1 MSENRP
7 LLMRSNRLLG
17 SALIEHNLV
26 KFEDLEAANE
36 RLLEI
41 AATGDMRRSSVL
53 NILAYETKVLREE
66 DLLHHVVDD
75 HGVGVI
81 DLRAYEVPDEVKRDI
96 DIGACWATWS
106 VPFDKEEDF
115 HFVATAYYL
124 SPAVRS
130 HWEKTLGGQI
140 IWQATTM
147 DIIADFLDRI
157 VEERGE
163 VSRRTGGG
171 PPKGGTRPPFAAGGT
186 VPPAGSKGP
195 FMSGTT
201 KPSFPVAGGSKP
213 AFPMTGGTKP
223 AFPLTGTTQPPI
235 SP

>member
-1 MSENRP
+1 MSEHRP

-26 KFEDLEAANE
+26 RFEDLEAANE

-41 AATGDMRRSSVL
+41 AAGGDMRRSSVL
-53 NILAYETKVLREE
+53 NILAYETKVLKEE

-75 HGVGVI
+75 HGLGVI
-81 DLRAYEVPDEVKRDI
+81 DLRGYEVPEEVKAGLDL
-96 DIGACWATWS
+96 GACWATWT

-147 DIIADFLDRI
+147 DIVADFLDR
-157 VEERGE
+157 VQAERAEEAKRGG
-163 VSRRTGGG
+163 VVAK
-171 PPKGGTRPPFAAGGT
+171 PGTRAPFAMGSTTTAPFAAGSKA
-186 VPPAGSKGP
+186 PFNPAGSH
-195 FMSGTT
+195 
-201 KPSFPVAGGSKP
+201 
-213 AFPMTGGTKP
+213 
-223 AFPLTGTTQPPI
+223 PPI
-235 SP
+235 PPAS

>member
-1 MSENRP
+1 MSEHRP

-41 AATGDMRRSSVL
+41 AASGDMRRSSVL
-53 NILAYETKVLREE
+53 SVLVYEKKVLREE
-66 DLLHHVVDD
+66 DVLHHVVDD

-81 DLRAYEVPDEVKRDI
+81 DLRGYEVPEDVKNALDL
-96 DIGACWATWS
+96 GACWATWT
-106 VPFDKEEDF
+106 VPFDREEDF

-124 SPAVRS
+124 SPAVRA

-147 DIIADFLDRI
+147 DIIADFLDR
-157 VEERGE
+157 VQAERAE
-163 VSRRTGGG
+163 
-171 PPKGGTRPPFAAGGT
+171 AAKRGGT
-186 VPPAGSKGP
+186 VAAKTGTRAP
-195 FMSGTT
+195 FNASNAT
-201 KPSFPVAGGSKP
+201 GGSASPFPTPATGSAAPFIPTGSHSPVPVKP
-213 AFPMTGGTKP
+213 VPGSV
-223 AFPLTGTTQPPI
+223 PPVT
-235 SP
+235 S

>member
-1 MSENRP
+1 MSEHRP

-81 DLRAYEVPDEVKRDI
+81 DLRGYDVPEEVKRDL
-96 DIGACWATWS
+96 DLGACWATWS

-124 SPAVRS
+124 SPAVRAY
-130 HWEKTLGGQI
+130 WEKALGGQI

-147 DIIADFLDRI
+147 DIIADFLDR
-157 VEERGE
+157 VQAERAE
-163 VSRRTGGG
+163 VAKRGGIA
-171 PPKGGTRPPFAAGGT
+171 KGGTRAPFSMAPGSTAPFPP
-186 VPPAGSKGP
+186 PPP
-195 FMSGTT
+195 
-201 KPSFPVAGGSKP
+201 P
-213 AFPMTGGTKP
+213 GTKTPFP
-223 AFPLTGTTQPPI
+223 ADGSTPPPTT
-235 SP
+235 

>member
-1 MSENRP
+1 MSEHRP

-81 DLRAYEVPDEVKRDI
+81 DLRGYEVPEEVKRDL
-96 DIGACWATWS
+96 DLGACWATWS

-124 SPAVRS
+124 SPAVRAY
-130 HWEKTLGGQI
+130 WEKTLGGQI

-147 DIIADFLDRI
+147 DIIAEFLDR
-157 VEERGE
+157 VQAERAE
-163 VSRRTGGG
+163 SAKRGGTS
-171 PPKGGTRPPFAAGGT
+171 KGGTRAPFSMG
-186 VPPAGSKGP
+186 AGSTAP
-195 FMSGTT
+195 FPPPGSSSPFPPPDGSNPPVTS
-201 KPSFPVAGGSKP
+201 PS
-213 AFPMTGGTKP
+213 
-223 AFPLTGTTQPPI
+223 
-235 SP
+235 

>member
-1 MSENRP
+1 
-7 LLMRSNRLLG
+7 MRSNRLLG
-17 SALIEHNLV
+17 SALIEHSLV

-53 NILAYETKVLREE
+53 SILAYETKVLKEE

-81 DLRAYEVPDEVKRDI
+81 DLRAYEVPDEVKRDL

-124 SPAVRS
+124 SPAVRA

-147 DIIADFLDRI
+147 DIIADFLDRVI
-157 VEERGE
+157 AERGE
-163 VSRRTGGG
+163 GGKRPGTGA
-171 PPKGGTRPPFAAGGT
+171 PMKTGTRAPFAAGGT
-186 VPPAGSKGP
+186 TPAFASKGP
-195 FMSGTT
+195 F
-201 KPSFPVAGGSKP
+201 P
-213 AFPMTGGTKP
+213 TGGTVPPSMGGSVTKGP
-223 AFPLTGTTQPPI
+223 FPEPGKRTMPLSGNTQAPMPT
-235 SP
+235 

>member
-1 MSENRP
+1 
-7 LLMRSNRLLG
+7 MRSNRLLG

-53 NILAYETKVLREE
+53 NILAYETKVLKED

-81 DLRAYEVPDEVKRDI
+81 DLRGYEVPEEVKNGLDL
-96 DIGACWATWS
+96 GACWATWS

-124 SPAVRS
+124 SPAVRTY
-130 HWEKTLGGQI
+130 WEKTLGGQI

-147 DIIADFLDRI
+147 DIVADFLDR
-157 VEERGE
+157 VQGERMDE
-163 VSRRTGGG
+163 AKRTGA
-171 PPKGGTRPPFAAGGT
+171 PIKPSTRAPFVMSATTSPPFPMVSPQATGSKAPFPTDSGNSPA
-186 VPPAGSKGP
+186 VPPTAS
-195 FMSGTT
+195 
-201 KPSFPVAGGSKP
+201 
-213 AFPMTGGTKP
+213 
-223 AFPLTGTTQPPI
+223 
-235 SP
+235 

>member
-1 MSENRP
+1 
-7 LLMRSNRLLG
+7 MRSNRLLG
-17 SALIEHNLV
+17 SALIEHSLV

-53 NILAYETKVLREE
+53 SILAYETKVLREE

-81 DLRAYEVPDEVKRDI
+81 DLRGYEVPDEVKRDL
-96 DIGACWATWS
+96 DLGACWATWS

-130 HWEKTLGGQI
+130 HWEKSLGGQI

-147 DIIADFLDRI
+147 DIIADYLDKI
-157 VEERGE
+157 SSERAE
-163 VSRRTGGG
+163 AVKKAGG
-171 PPKGGTRPPFAAGGT
+171 PARPATRAPFASGPT
-186 VPPAGSKGP
+186 PILGSKGP
-195 FMSGTT
+195 FPSGTT
-201 KPSFPVAGGSKP
+201 APPMAAANTTRGPFPP
-213 AFPMTGGTKP
+213 ADPAKRVSPIPGATRAPMAP
-223 AFPLTGTTQPPI
+223 
-235 SP
+235 